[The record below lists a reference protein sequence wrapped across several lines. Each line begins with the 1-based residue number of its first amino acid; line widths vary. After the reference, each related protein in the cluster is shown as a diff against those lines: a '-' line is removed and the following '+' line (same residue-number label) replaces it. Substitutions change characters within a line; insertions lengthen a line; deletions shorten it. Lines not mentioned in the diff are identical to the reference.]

1 MKFLTSIWSAVIGA
15 LVISMLLFMFL
26 MNRAMKTIKA
36 EHDHMLAKN
45 LTAAPEKPFD
55 IPDGIDENIKAFIAE
70 LEERDAKIRAREES
84 INGMI
89 NSIKQEKEELAVLQN
104 KVLGLQ
110 DDFAKNVEAFQDE
123 KIILQKAEQ
132 DQMKDLAATIEG
144 LSPAAAVSLF
154 LQMNS
159 NSQENYPDRT
169 VLGILDLM
177 DPRDIAP
184 IFEEMTGGKEA
195 TDESKALAAAL
206 TLELRNLVVNDDA
219 DDDNAGG

>member
-1 MKFLTSIWSAVIGA
+1 
-15 LVISMLLFMFL
+15 
-26 MNRAMKTIKA
+26 
-36 EHDHMLAKN
+36 
-45 LTAAPEKPFD
+45 
-55 IPDGIDENIKAFIAE
+55 
-70 LEERDAKIRAREES
+70 
-84 INGMI
+84 
-89 NSIKQEKEELAVLQN
+89 
-104 KVLGLQ
+104 
-110 DDFAKNVEAFQDE
+110 
-123 KIILQKAEQ
+123 
-132 DQMKDLAATIEG
+132 LAATIEG